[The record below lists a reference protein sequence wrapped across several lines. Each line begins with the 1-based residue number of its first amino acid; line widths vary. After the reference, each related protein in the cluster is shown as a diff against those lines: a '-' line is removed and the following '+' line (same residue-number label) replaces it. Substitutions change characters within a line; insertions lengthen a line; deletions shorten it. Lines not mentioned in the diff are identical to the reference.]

1 MTADNIKPVTSKT
14 FKKLK
19 ENKEKITMLTAY
31 DFSTAKYID
40 ECGVDSILIGDS
52 LGMTILGY
60 ETTIKVT
67 IEDMLTFT
75 KAVSNGVKRALV
87 IADMPFLSYHLNK
100 EHTTLNA
107 GKLIQAGAKAVKLEG
122 ASDFILDEVY
132 HLTQSGI
139 NVVGHLGFTPQYI
152 NTLGG
157 YFVQGK
163 TYENTI
169 KMLNAAKKLEE
180 NGAFSIVLEMVPE
193 ESAKLITSKLDIATI
208 GIGAGRYTDGQ
219 ILVADDIL
227 GKFSEFKPKFA
238 RRYADLKSVIS
249 ESCSKYIDDV
259 TSGRFPDES
268 EIFHLPVEALVELK
282 ELENC
287 EYCCNK

>member
-1 MTADNIKPVTSKT
+1 MNADIIKPVTSRT
-14 FKKLK
+14 LKKMK
-19 ENKEKITMLTAY
+19 DNKEKITMLTAY

-40 ECGVDSILIGDS
+40 ECGVDTILIGDS

-60 ETTIKVT
+60 DTTIKVT

-87 IADMPFLSYHLNK
+87 VADMPFLSYHLNK
-100 EHTTLNA
+100 EQTTLNA
-107 GKLIQAGAKAVKLEG
+107 GRLIQAGAKAVKLEG

-152 NTLGG
+152 NTIGG

-163 TYENTI
+163 SYENTI

-180 NGAFSIVLEMVPE
+180 NGAFALVLEMVPE
-193 ESAKLITSKLDIATI
+193 ESAKYISENLSIPTI
-208 GIGAGRYTDGQ
+208 GIGAGKYCDGQ
-219 ILVADDIL
+219 VLVIDDIL
-227 GKFSEFKPKFA
+227 GKYPGNIPKFVKQ
-238 RRYADLKSVIS
+238 YANIKEIMKDAI
-249 ESCSKYIDDV
+249 SKYNQDV
-259 TSGRFPDES
+259 KTGEFPT
-268 EIFHLPVEALVELK
+268 K
-282 ELENC
+282 EYSFNLTEEERDKLEHNI
-287 EYCCNK
+287 NK